1 MSVTNSNFKDAMS
14 RWTSGVTIVTT
25 ILDGVL
31 KGTTASSFTS
41 VSGEPPLVLICLG
54 HKLYTREI
62 LMKSGVFAVNI
73 LSDEQVEIGKLFA
86 GMYPEI
92 EDRFA
97 DKDCF
102 TSETGS
108 PIFPDNL
115 AWVDCKVI
123 NTYEEGDHTI
133 FIGQVLSSDARD
145 GQSLAYHHRQWG
157 QFKSLD

>member
-1 MSVTNSNFKDAMS
+1 MSVTDSNFKDTMS
-14 RWTSGVTIVTT
+14 RWTSGVTVVTT
-25 ILDGVL
+25 TLDGKW

-41 VSGEPPLVLICLG
+41 VSSEPPLVLICLG
-54 HKLYTREI
+54 RKLYTREI
-62 LMKSGVFAVNI
+62 LIKSGIFAVNI
-73 LSDEQVEIGKLFA
+73 LSSEQLEIGKLFA
-86 GMYPEI
+86 GMYPDI

-97 DKDCF
+97 DKNCF

-108 PIFPDNL
+108 PIFPNTL

-123 NTYEEGDHTI
+123 NTHEEGDHTI
-133 FIGQVLSSDARD
+133 FIGQILSSGAQD